1 MGILTSIS
9 TAFHKGGWGMW
20 PILITSIFTIAVI
33 VERAV
38 YLFKASV
45 DKDKLLALLKS
56 QVMAGN
62 VQGAIK
68 VCSGNPTPM
77 TRIVQAGL
85 MKFNKSDEE
94 VQAAMDEAAL
104 RELPKINARTPYLAM
119 TANFAVMAGNI
130 QGAIKVCSGNPTPI
144 TRIIQAGLTKFNR
157 PDAEVQAAMD
167 EAALREIPKL
177 EKRTG
182 YLAMLGN
189 VATLV
194 GLLGTIIGL
203 INSFAGV
210 AGVDPS
216 MKATLL
222 AKGISEAM
230 NCTAFGL
237 ITAAPALLAFSVL
250 NGWTQTILDDIN
262 EVSVSVLNL
271 VLQHRQ
277 SMKG

>member
-1 MGILTSIS
+1 MGFLKAIS
-9 TAFHKGGWGMW
+9 ESFNEGGWGMW
-20 PILITSIFTIAVI
+20 VILFSSIAIVAIT
-33 VERAV
+33 VERTV
-38 YLFKASV
+38 YLFKSSV

-56 QVMAGN
+56 QIMSGN

-85 MKFNKSDEE
+85 TKFNRPDHE

-104 RELPKINARTPYLAM
+104 KEL
-119 TANFAVMAGNI
+119 
-130 QGAIKVCSGNPTPI
+130 
-144 TRIIQAGLTKFNR
+144 
-157 PDAEVQAAMD
+157 
-167 EAALREIPKL
+167 PKL

-194 GLLGTIIGL
+194 GLLGTILGL
-203 INSFAGV
+203 IHSFAGV

-237 ITAAPALLAFSVL
+237 ICAIPALLAFAVL
-250 NGWTQTILDDIN
+250 NGWTQALLDDIN
-262 EVSVSVLNL
+262 EVSVQVVNL
-271 VLQHRQ
+271 VVDPE
-277 SMKG
+277 KT